1 MTRLHAYTV
10 TRLEGKQKYKRHG
23 GTQARRL
30 PLIRRFKAF
39 DMPYSGYPY
48 AVSWLRHLV
57 IKIITLFF
65 GYLK

>member
-39 DMPYSGYPY
+39 DTPFRGCSY
-48 AVSWLRHLV
+48 AVSRLRHLV
-57 IKIITLFF
+57 IKIIALFF

>member
-30 PLIRRFKAF
+30 PLIRRFVDIRAL
-39 DMPYSGYPY
+39 YRG
-48 AVSWLRHLV
+48 
-57 IKIITLFF
+57 
-65 GYLK
+65 